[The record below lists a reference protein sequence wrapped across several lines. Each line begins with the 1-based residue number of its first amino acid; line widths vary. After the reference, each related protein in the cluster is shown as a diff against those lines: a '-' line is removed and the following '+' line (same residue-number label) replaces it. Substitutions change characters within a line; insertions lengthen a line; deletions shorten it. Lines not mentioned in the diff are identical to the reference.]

1 MANENLGPAER
12 IIQTLLTYQDHLV
25 HNRPGVVTPDPTSVV
40 GVKWDFGKPRTE
52 GVTGK
57 DDPNKHRVVYTL
69 AKVGKK
75 TVRQRVG
82 VLQADGKTIHN
93 GGKVGEYRK
102 PGFFPEVCAYAYRQI
117 AEVWRLDNEFAARWA
132 SYAFAQEHRDMKV
145 VLAAFMLVQSRA
157 GEPITENGKLAFHDE
172 DFREVGEAML
182 LISGKGKHDFNPRLI
197 HRVREFLALPEVT
210 KINHDLGFGK
220 SARRPELGR
229 WTKAVTRWLH
239 YRETNPKLL
248 DGLVKAGFRQE
259 VISLACQTRYV
270 PQTPAFYKALRWKQE
285 QGKEGQRK
293 LALDQKVTPAET
305 WEGLTEEQVCERIVK
320 GKPKWNRLSTMLPK
334 GMGLTRAI
342 MACAIETGAVSSA
355 EMIILAPTIEELG
368 LLQVQSVKERLDKAL
383 SAADNQRAANIA
395 KRMKSLEGTQKLEE
409 AAEKVLQKQVAEV
422 VKGLYVYFIID
433 ISGSMTV
440 SIPKAK
446 EYIGQFLPGFPLDKV
461 TVVVF
466 STSGRVVEIKHASK
480 AGVEAAFRGITAGG
494 GTDHAAG
501 VRAATDHRKPGPD
514 EDAFMIFVG
523 DGGERMTERFVA
535 EVRRSG
541 VSPVAFGF
549 LQLPGENYGA
559 VSNTAAALGI
569 PCLNIDERIFADPYA
584 IPRTIRAMISATPVG
599 KAVPTATATPR
610 LTLVDTILKTPLLK
624 RPAWAAAVPLTTSKD
639 VVAAV

>member
-25 HNRPGVVTPDPTSVV
+25 HNRPGVVTPDPTSPA
-40 GVKWDFGKPRTE
+40 GVKWAFGKPRTE

-75 TVRQRVG
+75 TVRQRIG

-132 SYAFAQEHRDMKV
+132 SFSFVQEHKDMKV
-145 VLAAFMLVQSRA
+145 VLAAFMLVQSRT

-182 LISGKGKHDFNPRLI
+182 LIASKGHDFNPKLI
-197 HRVREFLALPEVT
+197 HRVREFLSLPEIT

-229 WTKAVTRWLH
+229 WKKAVTRWLY

-248 DGLVKAGFRQE
+248 NGLVKAGFRQE
-259 VISLACQTRYV
+259 VIGLAGQTRYV
-270 PQTPAFYKALRWKQE
+270 PQTPAFYEALRWGQK

-293 LALDQKVTPAET
+293 LALDVKVTPADT
-305 WEGLTEEQVCERIVK
+305 WEGLTEVQVCERIAK
-320 GKPKWNRLSTMLPK
+320 DKPKWNRLSTMLPK

-342 MACAIETGAVSSA
+342 MACAIETGCVSSA

-368 LLQVQSVKERLDKAL
+368 LLQVQTVKERFDKAL
-383 SAADNQRAANIA
+383 SEADNQRAANIA
-395 KRMKSLEGTQKLEE
+395 KRMKSLEGAQKLED

-422 VKGLYVYFIID
+422 VKGLHVYFIID
-433 ISGSMTV
+433 ISGSMTT

-446 EYIGQFLPGFPLDKV
+446 EYIAQFLPGFPLDKV
-461 TVVVF
+461 TVVTF
-466 STSGRVVEIKHASK
+466 STSGRVVEIKHGSK
-480 AGVEAAFRGITAGG
+480 AGVDAAFRGITAGG
-494 GTDHAAG
+494 GTDHSQG
-501 VRAATDHRKPGPD
+501 VRAAFDHRKPGPD
-514 EDAFMIFVG
+514 EDAFVIFVG
-523 DGGERMTERFVA
+523 DGGEHSSDRFVA

-541 VSPVAFGF
+541 VNPVAFGW
-549 LQLPGENYGA
+549 LKLPGDNFNA
-559 VSNTAAALGI
+559 ISNAAASLGI
-569 PCLNIDERIFADPYA
+569 PCLMIDERIFADPYA

-599 KAVPTATATPR
+599 KVAATATVAPR
-610 LTLVDTILKTPLLK
+610 VTLVDTILKTPLLK
-624 RPAWAAAVPLTTSKD
+624 RPAWAAAVPMAS
-639 VVAAV
+639 V